1 MSQLNQI
8 RARLDKGHAIT
19 PIDALAMFGT
29 FRLAARIKDLR
40 DQGYPVNT
48 QIIEFN
54 GKKFAQ
60 YTKGTK

>member
-19 PIDALAMFGT
+19 PMGALAQFGC
-29 FRLAARIKDLR
+29 FSLAARIKELR

-48 QIIEFN
+48 QIIEVS
-54 GKKFAQ
+54 GKKIAM
-60 YTKGTK
+60 YTKGEK

>member
-19 PIDALAMFGT
+19 PIDALEMFKC

-48 QIIEFN
+48 QIIDVGE
-54 GKKFAQ
+54 KKVAK
-60 YTKGTK
+60 YTKGKK